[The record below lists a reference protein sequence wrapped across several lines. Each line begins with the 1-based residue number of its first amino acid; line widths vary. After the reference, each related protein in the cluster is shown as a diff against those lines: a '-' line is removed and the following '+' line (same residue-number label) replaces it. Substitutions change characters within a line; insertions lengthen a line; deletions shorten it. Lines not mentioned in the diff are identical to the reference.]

1 MRAVVSRG
9 VATCISVKVGSVPVE
24 FSSGGSVVL
33 YSTDTKNS
41 ASVVRE
47 SPLPPAVAMSLA
59 SAEPAP
65 ASGPTL
71 QYATQGHRS
80 RKQGSSKGRA
90 EAWLQRASVWLQLAL
105 QGSFGKPK
113 QQARLGL
120 PKLRLGL
127 PKLGL
132 GAAQGAT

>member
-9 VATCISVKVGSVPVE
+9 VATCISAKVGSVPVE
-24 FSSGGSVVL
+24 FSAGGSVVL

-105 QGSFGKPK
+105 HQGSFGKPK
-113 QQARLGL
+113 LGL
-120 PKLRLGL
+120 GCPSSRLGL
-127 PKLGL
+127 PKLGF